1 MRRPKPVT
9 DTRMPGPYR
18 LWLLALASLMGAVA
32 GEARA
37 RPAIDIVRLL
47 DVATIGDWV
56 LGCDNSGRCTM
67 VGHAELAD
75 PNHVV
80 ANSTRS
86 MAIRIAFGPRDGR
99 ARAMTF
105 IPDRQLTE
113 QVVDGIDWTGPF
125 VIATPRAS
133 GEPLRV
139 PFGRRDLAGRE
150 AETVLRRLRAGRPL
164 VATDPV
170 GGGARLR
177 FPYVGFEDAYR
188 EVLRRQREIA
198 AWRRQA
204 RQADGAVRLVRVVPA
219 IVSGVP
225 AVRAAQMD
233 WCPAGIDAR
242 NLSLYDLGA
251 RRRLWAH
258 HCPGEG
264 RNRLSRWFLQD
275 GQGDGA
281 RVAAFPRDFG
291 PTTADTRRALPN
303 ASFDF
308 DFGVLRSILFHAPAE
323 DCGRAMVW
331 GWTGEAFVL
340 IERRI
345 MPVCSGLAREDWI
358 VTYRRPVAGGGPR
371 AP

>member
-1 MRRPKPVT
+1 MRRHKQMT
-9 DTRMPGPYR
+9 DARMPRTYR
-18 LWLLALASLMGAVA
+18 LWLLALAALMGAVA

-56 LGCDNSGRCTM
+56 LGCDNNGRCAM
-67 VGHAELAD
+67 VGHADLAD
-75 PNHVV
+75 PNHIV

-86 MAIRIAFGPRDGR
+86 MAIRIEVGPPERH
-99 ARAMTF
+99 AIAMAF
-105 IPDRQLTE
+105 IPDRQLIE

-125 VIATPRAS
+125 VIAPPRAG

-139 PFGRRDLAGRE
+139 AFSRRDLADRE
-150 AETVLRRLRAGRPL
+150 TAAILRRLRDGRSL
-164 VATDPV
+164 VATDSV
-170 GGGARLR
+170 GGGERLR
-177 FPYVGFEDAYR
+177 FPYVGFDDAYR

-198 AWRRQA
+198 TWRRQA
-204 RQADGAVRLVRVVPA
+204 RPADGTIRLVRVVPA

-233 WCPAGIDAR
+233 WCPTGIDAR
-242 NLSLYDLGA
+242 NLSLYDLGQ

-264 RNRLSRWFLQD
+264 HNPMSRWFIQD

-303 ASFDF
+303 ATFEF
-308 DFGVLRSILFHAPAE
+308 DFGVLRSILFYAPAE
-323 DCGRAMVW
+323 DCGRSMTW
-331 GWTGEAFVL
+331 GWTGDAFVL
-340 IERRI
+340 LERRI
-345 MPVCSGLAREDWI
+345 MPVCNGLARGDWI
-358 VTYRRPVAGGGPR
+358 VTYRRPVAGGGAR
-371 AP
+371 AR